1 MQSDTAS
8 QPGAGA
14 AERPRPLQQ
23 LRRKE
28 PFRRPLEKPGL
39 ELSTTAAR
47 RRGRDKSPLALVS
60 SPGGGHWENPSSVT
74 RLSKHTGAL
83 VCSWVPRTGQPWSSH
98 RGCTHWRAPA
108 SRGRARLP
116 GSPAWEA
123 SPRGSRY
130 AGTLVFPATVSCLRF
145 GEIPSKLEDTE
156 LGEGSRDP
164 RLFKVGIF
172 FFL

>member
-83 VCSWVPRTGQPWSSH
+83 VCSWVPRTGSPGAATADARTGAH
-98 RGCTHWRAPA
+98 RPA
-108 SRGRARLP
+108 GGARDCRVL
-116 GSPAWEA
+116 
-123 SPRGSRY
+123 PRGKLRP
-130 AGTLVFPATVSCLRF
+130 GVPAMPAPWCFRLQSAACA
-145 GEIPSKLEDTE
+145 
-156 LGEGSRDP
+156 LGK
-164 RLFKVGIF
+164 FHQN
-172 FFL
+172 